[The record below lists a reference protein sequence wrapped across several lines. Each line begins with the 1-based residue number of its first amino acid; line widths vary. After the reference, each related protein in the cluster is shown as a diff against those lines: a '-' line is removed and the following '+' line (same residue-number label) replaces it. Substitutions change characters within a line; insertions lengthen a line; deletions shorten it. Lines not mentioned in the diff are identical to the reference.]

1 VNVLVPVYN
10 KFISKNKKVSNKTH
24 MITTFLRWIAQETK
38 TSMNWHI
45 YLLNWLAIKRSCFT
59 LFQESLQKEKTKLIH
74 KALLTVVVI
83 VNVNKLS
90 WFLKKHYFVQSFFSD
105 RKLQNH
111 FSIRQQQRDFWSLK
125 QQDVKINSFV
135 TCIEM
140 FLCGHRH
147 MTFRLSH
154 ILCAEEGS
162 TTIFKWIFYKF
173 SSDFFHITQEGEVF
187 KTCPCWYI
195 QAWNFFLNS
204 YVTCEMRRKKET
216 NHNNDLGRIN
226 DIQSSLSSS
235 SQKQLVAFDQRLAY
249 CSSV

>member
-1 VNVLVPVYN
+1 
-10 KFISKNKKVSNKTH
+10 

-45 YLLNWLAIKRSCFT
+45 YLWNWLAIKRSCFT
-59 LFQESLQKEKTKLIH
+59 LFQENLQKEKTKLIH
-74 KALLTVVVI
+74 KALLTLAVI

-90 WFLKKHYFVQSFFSD
+90 WFLKKHYFVQSFFND

-111 FSIRQQQRDFWSLK
+111 FSIRQHKLDFWSWK

-147 MTFRLSH
+147 MTFRLWH

-162 TTIFKWIFYKF
+162 TTIFKWNLKILQWFLPHYTRRRGVQDM
-173 SSDFFHITQEGEVF
+173 SLLVHSGVE
-187 KTCPCWYI
+187 
-195 QAWNFFLNS
+195 FFLELLCDVWNEEEERNQPQQRPEENKRHTKFITFIIAKS
-204 YVTCEMRRKKET
+204 T
-216 NHNNDLGRIN
+216 GRIWPA
-226 DIQSSLSSS
+226 SSIAPASRI
-235 SQKQLVAFDQRLAY
+235 VDQ
-249 CSSV
+249 